1 MAGTIS
7 PSGEVELPE
16 SLGYRVKKRL
26 LGKPLVTEQL
36 THEKLSNSV
45 ALGVLASD
53 CISSMAYGSEQML
66 VILIPAI
73 GIAAFTALIPLT
85 FVILG
90 LLVLLTF
97 SYREVVSVY
106 TRAGGSYVV
115 ARENF
120 GPRVAQIAAVALLI
134 DYIVTVA
141 VQAAAGTD
149 ALVSLGQFLWGNN
162 AFISLLADHKLYLTI
177 AVVLLLC
184 YGNLRGIR
192 EAGRAFALPA
202 YLFMAG
208 MGLLVIVGFI
218 RFFLG
223 DHTQL
228 NTHVPGMYS
237 LGSGEHGFFYG
248 AALLT
253 MLRAFANGGSSLT
266 GLEAISNG
274 VSVFRNPQGA
284 NARKTM
290 VVMSTVLGTGV
301 LGVSLLAH
309 ITHAMPY
316 TSGTPTVVSQ
326 EASWAF
332 GSSWYGYAAL
342 VFVQLA
348 TALVLYTGANTSFN
362 GFPFLASFVAEDSFL
377 PRQLTRRGHRLA
389 FSSGILVLTVVSLLL
404 LIATNS
410 DLTSLVSLYAIGVFT
425 GFTMAGAGMVKHHLD
440 RRQGRWQIKVAI
452 NGAAAV
458 ASLAVV
464 GIFAVTKFTEGAWVV
479 VVVFPIG
486 VWSLIK
492 VNKRYREEAE
502 ALAMAPVDATNPI
515 PRRQVMYILVDR
527 VDLAVL
533 KAIRYARS
541 LRPAEI
547 RAVHFMTDDRE
558 ADRLRLQWNNV
569 EVGDLSLEIVECPDR
584 RITRALVELIA
595 RTAKREKSQITLL
608 IPERNYSPVLGRLLH
623 RRTPDQ
629 IARAVG
635 KLPNVVTTI
644 VPFDVVSA
652 HDELEDAA
660 ASGIKVAK
668 LDHLDHTIEGVDH
681 ADELH

>member
-16 SLGYRVKKRL
+16 SLGYRAKKRL

-149 ALVSLGQFLWGNN
+149 AIVSLGQFLWGN
-162 AFISLLADHKLYLTI
+162 ASLVNFVSVHKLWLTI

-184 YGNLRGIR
+184 WGNLRGIR

-202 YLFMAG
+202 YLFMVG
-208 MGLLVIVGFI
+208 MGLLVVVGLI
-218 RFFLG
+218 RVLFG

-228 NTHVPGMYS
+228 NTHQAGMYA
-237 LGSGEHGFFYG
+237 LGTGHSGFFYG
-248 AALLT
+248 AGLLV

-274 VSVFRNPQGA
+274 VSTFRNPQGA

-290 VVMSTVLGTGV
+290 IVMSAVLGTGV

-309 ITHAMPY
+309 VTHATPFV
-316 TSGTPTVVSQ
+316 SGTPTVVSQ

-332 GSSWYGYAAL
+332 GNSWYGYAAL
-342 VFVQLA
+342 VFVQLV

-389 FSSGILVLTVVSLLL
+389 FSSGIIVLTAVSLVL
-404 LIATNS
+404 LIATGG
-410 DLTSLVSLYAIGVFT
+410 DLTHLVSLYAIGVFT
-425 GFTMAGAGMVKHHLD
+425 GFTMAGAGMVKHHWD
-440 RRQGRWQIKVAI
+440 RREPKRVLKIAI
-452 NGAAAV
+452 NGAAAI
-458 ASLAVV
+458 ASFLVV

-479 VVVFPIG
+479 VVIFPIG

-502 ALAMAPVDATNPI
+502 ALATAPVDTTTPLA
-515 PRRQVMYILVDR
+515 RRQVMYILVDR

-541 LRPAEI
+541 LRPSEI
-547 RAVHFMTDDRE
+547 RAVHFMIDDRE
-558 ADRLRLQWNNV
+558 AERLKTQWANA
-569 EVGDLSLEIVECPDR
+569 EVGDLPLEIVECPDR
-584 RITRALVELIA
+584 RITRSLVELIA
-595 RTAKREKSQITLL
+595 RTSKREKSQITLL

-623 RRTPDQ
+623 RRTADQ
-629 IARAVG
+629 VARAVG
-635 KLPNVVTTI
+635 KLPNVVATI

-660 ASGIKVAK
+660 ASGVK
-668 LDHLDHTIEGVDH
+668 LETLEHMDPMDHLD
-681 ADELH
+681 ASSN